1 MTTVLAILLVLLFL
15 FLSFLHAY
23 WAAGG
28 KWGSD
33 AVIPTKYNHTKV
45 MMPGAVP
52 TLTVAFG
59 LLFFGGVVFLNAFD
73 TSLNTLPGVGL
84 IRKYG
89 LWAIAVIFT
98 IRAVGD
104 FNYVGFFKKVRN
116 TAFARNDTRY
126 YSPLCLLIGALA
138 IILELSK

>member
-1 MTTVLAILLVLLFL
+1 MTTVLAISLILLFL
-15 FLSFLHAY
+15 FLSFLHMY

-28 KWGSD
+28 KWGSG
-33 AVIPTKYNHTKV
+33 AVIPTKDHHTKV
-45 MMPGAVP
+45 MMPGAIP

-73 TSLNTLPGVGL
+73 TSLNTLPGVSL

-89 LWAIAVIFT
+89 LGLIAAIFIL
-98 IRAVGD
+98 RAVGD

-126 YSPLCLLIGALA
+126 YSPLCLLIGALS
-138 IILELSK
+138 ITLELSK